1 MLQPGRVFREAL
13 SNECK
18 LMDLCARFHVSCRG
32 LYLVPGDSVRVV
44 AHALRVAATH
54 RAMVPSSGTE
64 SERLSVITGW
74 RLTCY
79 DGAGTQ

>member
-1 MLQPGRVFREAL
+1 MLQPGRFCREAL

-18 LMDLCARFHVSCRG
+18 LMDLCTRFHVSCWA
-32 LYLVPGDSVRVV
+32 LYLVPGDSMRAV
-44 AHALRVAATH
+44 AHAFHVAATH
-54 RAMVPSSGTE
+54 HAMVPSSGTE